1 MTPSRQQILV
11 AGGAGFNGHNL
22 VRALLE
28 RDPNIQITVVDNDIH
43 FTATTL
49 PTESNRLIWRRC
61 DIRQR
66 EALTAVFDQTRP
78 DVVINLAAH
87 AGVADSIADP
97 QANFEADVIGHF
109 NLLDLARTYG
119 AGHFVFAS
127 TGGRPFDKNKPLI
140 IFVHGSGLTHMTWV
154 LQTRYF
160 AFHGYSVLAIDMP
173 GHGLS
178 GGESLKSIEDMAD
191 WISKVIDVVG
201 YKEAS
206 LVGHS
211 QGCLVT
217 VECTA
222 RYPDKIKTLSLIGGA
237 GAIPM
242 NPELL
247 SLAENNDQKAVDLMM
262 DWAHGPA
269 GHFGG
274 HPVPGLYHINTGTM
288 LAKTRSIKNTLGI
301 DFRACDNYKNGFE
314 AAKKIKIPTLS
325 ILATDDKMCPV
336 KEGKKLADLIE
347 GSQVEIIDNCGHMM
361 LLEEADRVLAV
372 LKKFITSKYPPKEIK
387 ND

>member
-1 MTPSRQQILV
+1 MKFKV
-11 AGGAGFNGHNL
+11 NG
-22 VRALLE
+22 VE
-28 RDPNIQITVVDNDIH
+28 
-43 FTATTL
+43 
-49 PTESNRLIWRRC
+49 
-61 DIRQR
+61 
-66 EALTAVFDQTRP
+66 
-78 DVVINLAAH
+78 
-87 AGVADSIADP
+87 
-97 QANFEADVIGHF
+97 
-109 NLLDLARTYG
+109 
-119 AGHFVFAS
+119 VFAS

-178 GGESLKSIEDMAD
+178 SGESLKSIEEMAD
-191 WISKVIDVVG
+191 WIKDVIIAVG
-201 YKEAS
+201 YNEAS

-217 VECTA
+217 MECA
-222 RYPDKIKTLSLIGGA
+222 SRYPNKIKTLSLMGGA

-247 SLAENNDQKAVDLMM
+247 SLAENNNPKAVDLMM

-274 HPVPGLYHINTGTM
+274 HPVPGLYHINTGGM
-288 LAKTRSIKNTLGI
+288 LAKSRTIKNTLGV

-325 ILATDDKMCPV
+325 ILATGDKMCPV
-336 KEGKKLADLIE
+336 KEGKKLANLID
-347 GSQVEIIDNCGHMM
+347 GSKVEIIDNCGHMM
-361 LLEEADRVLAV
+361 LLEEADRVLKV
-372 LKKFITSKYPPKEIK
+372 LKNFITTNYPSQK
-387 ND
+387 NN